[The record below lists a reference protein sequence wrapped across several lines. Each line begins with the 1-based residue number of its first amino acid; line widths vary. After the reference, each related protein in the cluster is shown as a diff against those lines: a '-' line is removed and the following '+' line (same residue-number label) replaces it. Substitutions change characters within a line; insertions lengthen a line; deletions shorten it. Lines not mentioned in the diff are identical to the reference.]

1 MASGSR
7 DPEVCPVLRDQR
19 DPSVPLATKVLAVFR
34 DRWDF
39 REEPALL
46 VRATCYALP

>member
-7 DPEVCPVLRDQR
+7 DPEVCQVLRDQR
-19 DPSVPLATKVLAVFR
+19 DPSVPLATKVLAVYL

-46 VRATCYALP
+46 VRF